1 MNRVRVWAL
10 AAGLALVN
18 GAFGATVDEAA
29 ARAALES
36 VLEDS
41 GVPALSAAVGDA
53 DGVIFAWGGGV
64 RVAHG
69 TSGVGAGDVFHV
81 GSCTK
86 AMTATLVGM
95 LVEEGKLRW
104 DMTLVEALP
113 ELAGQM
119 HEAYRGVTIA
129 QLLRHRGGV
138 AGFTSG
144 AAGENAML
152 KGLEGDARAQ
162 RAEFVRR
169 VLSAEPAQEPGQY
182 VYSNGGYGILS
193 AIIERVAGE
202 AWEDV
207 MRERLF
213 GPLEMESAG
222 FGWPATGAH
231 PEAPRGHYAD
241 ARFTDRPQTLNDS
254 YTLPTALAAAG
265 DVHCSSGDLAEFARM
280 HLQGLRGGDGLLKS
294 ETIEELHRADGDYA
308 AGWGVIGADGRRM
321 SSHDGSAGTFY
332 TRVTILPD
340 DGDGVVLV
348 AQSNTGRGY
357 EACSRACDEL
367 LAVVGAVRGE

>member
-1 MNRVRVWAL
+1 MRRVCGCVVMSVAL
-10 AAGLALVN
+10 VSGAAGS
-18 GAFGATVDEAA
+18 ATIDADA
-29 ARAALES
+29 ARGVLES
-36 VLEDS
+36 VLEDT
-41 GVPALSAAVGDA
+41 GVPALSAAVADDERVRFADA
-53 DGVIFAWGGGV
+53 VGV
-64 RVAHG
+64 RVARG
-69 TSGVGAGDVFHV
+69 STPVESDEVFHI

-104 DMTLVEALP
+104 EMTLAEALP
-113 ELAGQM
+113 DIAGQM
-119 HEAYRGVTIA
+119 HEKYQGVTIA

-144 AAGENAML
+144 IAGENALL

-162 RAEFVRR
+162 RLEFARR
-169 VLSAEPAQEPGQY
+169 VLSAEPAQEPGEY
-182 VYSNGGYGILS
+182 VYSNGGYGIAS
-193 AIIERVAGE
+193 AMIERVTGE

-213 GPLEMESAG
+213 GPLEMASAG
-222 FGWPATGAH
+222 FGWPATDEH
-231 PEAPRGHYAD
+231 PDAPRGHFVD
-241 ARFTDRPQTLNDS
+241 QRLGGDRPQPLSDP
-254 YTLPTALAAAG
+254 YTLPSALDAAG
-265 DVHCSSGDLAEFARM
+265 DVYCSSADLAVFARM
-280 HLQGLRGGDGLLKS
+280 HMQGLRDEDGLLKS
-294 ETIEELHRADGDYA
+294 ETVKELHRPDGEYA
-308 AGWGVIGADGRRM
+308 AGWLVGERGGARY

-367 LAVVGAVRGE
+367 LALVVGE